1 MVIHPASR
9 EIGIQWD
16 YIGLA
21 IPVQLKGHVRTIGRW
36 EIDIILMP
44 NATVNQDYGHWL
56 GKNPACGRHSIS

>member
-16 YIGLA
+16 YMGLA
-21 IPVQLKGHVRTIGRW
+21 ISVQLKGHVRTIGRW

-56 GKNPACGRHSIS
+56 GKNPAYGRHSIS